1 MFKDIT
7 NLYLQYHIFEY
18 GGKTMK
24 NCYVSDRARIG
35 KNVLIG
41 NNVAI
46 YGDCHISDGCIIG
59 DNISIGF
66 PYDEE
71 IELERLKNNSTDSQ
85 TIDMFSIKP
94 TRIGTGVKIL
104 SNSVIYSGVKVNE
117 NTTIYEHSRIGD
129 GTSIGKHCKIRYGA
143 QIYTAV
149 SIGDDCIVTGFC
161 CSRAKIGSHSTM
173 LGNLV
178 HKYYTGWID
187 NLKEPAP
194 KIDDH
199 VIVGYNALIIGDIK
213 ISKYVYIAA
222 GAIVTKSIPSKS
234 VVVGNCKIYE
244 SNKWKGKLNLS
255 DLFNLDRRNGNE

>member
-1 MFKDIT
+1 
-7 NLYLQYHIFEY
+7 
-18 GGKTMK
+18 MK
-24 NCYVSDRARIG
+24 NCYISDRSRIG
-35 KNVLIG
+35 KNVIIG
-41 NNVAI
+41 NNVTI
-46 YGDCHISDGCIIG
+46 YGECHISDNCLIG

-66 PYDEE
+66 PYEEE
-71 IELERLKNNSTDSQ
+71 IESVKSSNNSKDT
-85 TIDMFSIKP
+85 TIDTFSINP
-94 TRIGTGVKIL
+94 TYIGKRVKIL
-104 SNSVIYSGVKVNE
+104 SNSVIYSGVKVKE
-117 NTTIYEHSRIGD
+117 NTTIYEHSRIGA

-143 QIYTAV
+143 QIYTEV
-149 SIGDDCIVTGFC
+149 SIGDDCIVAGFC

-187 NLKEPAP
+187 NLKEPSP

-255 DLFNLDRRNGNE
+255 DHFNLDRRNGYE